1 MSWFKPVARPDKAAL
16 DAATVEL
23 AKAQQEGKSALKRL
37 LHVLDVP
44 ADEALSAL
52 GAHLMGRERK

>member
-1 MSWFKPVARPDKAAL
+1 MSWFKPVARPEKAAL

-44 ADEALSAL
+44 ADEALSTL
-52 GAHLMGRERK
+52 GAQLTWRERK